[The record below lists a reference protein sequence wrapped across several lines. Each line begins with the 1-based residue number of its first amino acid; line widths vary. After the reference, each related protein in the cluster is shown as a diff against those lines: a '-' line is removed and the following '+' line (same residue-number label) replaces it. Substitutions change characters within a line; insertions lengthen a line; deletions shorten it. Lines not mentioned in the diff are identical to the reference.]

1 MTRPLMIFC
10 AGFGRRMLHLTAD
23 RPKPMV
29 EVGGRTMIDRAIDLG
44 REAGADPIVANTHYL
59 PEVITP
65 RLIARGIRVAHEPGE
80 ILDTGGGLA
89 AARPLLGPGP
99 CWTLNPDAIFAGPNP
114 LEVLQHSWREGMRA
128 LLLCVPLERAQGRK
142 GGGDF
147 TLSGDRLRFGG
158 DHVYTGAQIIDP
170 SVLEGVSERAYSL
183 RNVWQTLADEDALH
197 GVVYPGS
204 WADVGHPDGI
214 ALAES
219 LLADV

>member
-1 MTRPLMIFC
+1 MSRPLMIFC
-10 AGFGRRMLHLTAD
+10 AGFGRRMLHLTQD

-29 EVGGRTMIDRAIDLG
+29 EVGGRTMVDRAVDLG
-44 REAGADPIVANTHYL
+44 TAAGAAPIVANTHYL

-65 RLIARGIRVAHEPGE
+65 RLQARGVTISHEPGE

-89 AARPLLGPGP
+89 AARPLLGAGP

-114 LEVLQHSWREGMRA
+114 LEVLQGAWRDGMRA
-128 LLLCVPLERAQGRK
+128 LLLCVPLAQARGRK

-147 TLSGDRLRFGG
+147 TLSDERLRFGG

-170 SVLEGVSERAYSL
+170 TVLDQIPDRVFSL
-183 RNVWQTLADEDALH
+183 RVVWEALAAEGALH
-197 GVVYPGS
+197 GVEYPGA
-204 WADVGHPDGI
+204 WADVGHPEGI
-214 ALAES
+214 ALAED